1 MEYKGKILDKFQ
13 EDAIAAIEKNH
24 SVVVSAPTGSGKT
37 LIADYI
43 INTDIARGIRVV
55 YTAPIK
61 ALSNQKYKEF
71 CADYG
76 EKNVGLMTGDIVKNP
91 EAPILI
97 MTTEIYRNMA
107 IIRDPILETV
117 SYVVFDEI
125 HYINDI
131 ERGYVWEESVIFSLP
146 HVRFVCL
153 SATIP
158 NAEEFAAWIEAIN
171 KHPVKVIRHE
181 HRSVPLEK
189 KFFDSELGV
198 TTLED
203 IRDVK
208 DVPDYKHVFGRQR
221 KRKFHPAGPSH
232 LDLVQHL
239 LEKNQVPCFFF
250 VFSRKKT
257 QEWAL
262 ELSKK
267 NWFKMNPEIIH
278 RIRVKLANTSP
289 EIKNLDSTR
298 LLRHVLPLGIGFHH
312 AGLIPIQKELVEE
325 LFGEGLLN
333 VLYTTE
339 TFAVGI
345 NMPAKSVCF
354 ESLRKYDGINFRL
367 LNSKEYFQIA
377 GRAGRRGIDKQG
389 FAYAMIDRRE
399 FDYGNLKRITAADT
413 EPIKSQFRLSVNT
426 VLNLIKRHPL
436 QEIDQILCKNFYTY
450 QKYKKSFD
458 TTHKGAVHH
467 TFDNIKKKLT
477 ALGYVSGNALMEK
490 GEFGSRIYSDE
501 ILTTEIFS
509 TPFYRKL
516 DEYQMLLMVAAV
528 VYEYRE
534 RTQFHQLYPSPL
546 FHEAVRKVQ
555 ADAYLSKE
563 KRFQHLKD
571 LTAFVH
577 PCYHGDTIFDI
588 LQNTNLLEGDILR
601 LFRQMMDRMNQIKMA
616 TLDTQ
621 LRDRMENCQR
631 MVIACL
637 KDIDAV

>member
-43 INTDIARGIRVV
+43 INTDIARGICVV

-107 IIRDPILETV
+107 IIRDPLLENI

-125 HYINDI
+125 HFINDV
-131 ERGYVWEESVIFSLP
+131 ERGYVWEESIIFSP
-146 HVRFVCL
+146 PQVRFLCL

-158 NAEEFAAWIEAIN
+158 NADEFAAWIEAIN

-189 KFFDSELGV
+189 KFFDIELGV
-198 TTLED
+198 TTLEH

-221 KRKFHPAGPSH
+221 KRSMRLPGPSH
-232 LDLVQHL
+232 LDLVHVL
-239 LEKNQVPCFFF
+239 VEKDTLPCFFF

-278 RIRVKLANTSP
+278 RIRVKLENASP
-289 EIKNLDSTR
+289 EIKNLESTR
-298 LLRHVLPLGIGFHH
+298 LLRHVLPMGIGFHH

-325 LFGEGLLN
+325 LFGDGLLK

-345 NMPAKSVCF
+345 NMPAKAVCF

-377 GRAGRRGIDKQG
+377 GRAGRRGIDKEG

-399 FDYGNLKRITAADT
+399 FDYPLVKKITSADT

-426 VLNLIKRHPL
+426 VLNLIKRHP
-436 QEIDQILCKNFYTY
+436 QHEIDQILCKNFYTY

-458 TTHKGAVHH
+458 TTHKGVVHH
-467 TFDNIKKKLT
+467 TFNNIKKKLT
-477 ALGYVSGNALMEK
+477 TLGYVSENTLTEK
-490 GEFGSRIYSDE
+490 GEFGTRIYSNE
-501 ILTTEIFS
+501 ILTTEIFA

-516 DEYQMLLMVAAV
+516 DEYQMLLMIAAIC
-528 VYEYRE
+528 YEYRE
-534 RTQFHQLYPSPL
+534 RTQFRQLYPSPL
-546 FHEAVRKVQ
+546 FNDTERKIH
-555 ADAYLSKE
+555 ADPYLSKE
-563 KRFQHLKD
+563 KQFHHLKE

-577 PCYHGDTIFDI
+577 PCYHGSTIFDI
-588 LQNTNLLEGDILR
+588 LGNTNLLEGDILR

-616 TLDTQ
+616 TMDAQ
-621 LRDRMENCQR
+621 LRDRLENCQR

-637 KDIDAV
+637 KDIDTV

>member
-1 MEYKGKILDKFQ
+1 MEYKGKILDHFQ
-13 EDAIAAIEKNH
+13 EEAIKAIEKNH

-43 INTDIARGIRVV
+43 INTDIANGICVV

-107 IIRDPILETV
+107 IIRDPLLENV

-125 HYINDI
+125 HFINDI
-131 ERGYVWEESVIFSLP
+131 ERGYVWEESVIFSP
-146 HVRFVCL
+146 PKVRFICL

-158 NAEEFAAWIEAIN
+158 NADEFAAWIEAIN

-189 KFFDSELGV
+189 KFFDVELGV
-198 TTLED
+198 TTLEH

-221 KRKFHPAGPSH
+221 KRKFQLPGPSH
-232 LDLVQHL
+232 LDLVHVL
-239 LEKNQVPCFFF
+239 IEKDTLPCFFF

-278 RIRVKLANTSP
+278 RIRIKLENTSP
-289 EIKNLDSTR
+289 EVKNLDSTR
-298 LLRHVLPLGIGFHH
+298 LLRHVLPMGIGFHH

-325 LFGEGLLN
+325 LFGDGLLK

-345 NMPAKSVCF
+345 NMPARAVCF

-377 GRAGRRGIDKQG
+377 GRAGRRGIDKEG
-389 FAYAMIDRRE
+389 FAYAMIALGE
-399 FDYGNLKRITAADT
+399 FDYGNLKRIPHADT

-426 VLNLIKRHPL
+426 VLNLIKRHP
-436 QEIDQILCKNFYTY
+436 QHEIDQILCKNFYTY
-450 QKYKKSFD
+450 QKYKKNFD
-458 TTHKGAVHH
+458 TTHKGIVHH
-467 TFDNIKKKLT
+467 TFNNLKKKL
-477 ALGYVSGNALMEK
+477 ANLGYVSENALTEK

-501 ILTTEIFS
+501 ILTTEIFA

-516 DEYQMLLMVAAV
+516 DEYQMLLMVAAI

-534 RTQFHQLYPSPL
+534 RTQFRQLFPSPA
-546 FHEAVRKVQ
+546 FNDMVRKIQ

-563 KRFQHLKD
+563 KRFAHSRD

-588 LQNTNLLEGDILR
+588 LGNTNLLEGDILR

-616 TLDTQ
+616 TTDTQ

-631 MVIACL
+631 LVIACL

>member
-43 INTDIARGIRVV
+43 INTDHARGIRVV

-76 EKNVGLMTGDIVKNP
+76 EKNVGMLTGDVVKNP
-91 EAPILI
+91 DAPILI

-107 IIRDPILETV
+107 IIRDPMLDNV

-131 ERGYVWEESVIFSLP
+131 ERGYVWEESVIFSP
-146 HVRFVCL
+146 PEVRFVCL

-158 NAEEFAAWIEAIN
+158 NADEFAQWIESIS

-189 KFFDSELGV
+189 KFFDVELGV
-198 TTLED
+198 TTLEH

-208 DVPDYKHVFGRQR
+208 DVPDYKHVFGKQR
-221 KRKFHPAGPSH
+221 NRRERVPGPSH
-232 LDLVQHL
+232 VDLVSEL
-239 LEKNQVPCFFF
+239 LEKEQVPCFFF

-257 QEWAL
+257 QEWAH

-267 NWFKMNPEIIH
+267 NWFKINPDIIH
-278 RIRVKLANTSP
+278 RIRVKLENVSP
-289 EIKNLDSTR
+289 EVKNLESTR
-298 LLRHVLPLGIGFHH
+298 LLRHVLPMGIGFHH

-325 LFGEGLLN
+325 LFGDGLLKI
-333 VLYTTE
+333 LYTTE

-345 NMPAKSVCF
+345 NMPAKTVCF
-354 ESLRKYDGINFRL
+354 ESLRKFDGIQFRL

-377 GRAGRRGIDKQG
+377 GRAGRRGIDKEG
-389 FAYAMIDRRE
+389 FAYAMVDRRE
-399 FDYGNLKRITAADT
+399 FDYAALKRITLVDT
-413 EPIKSQFRLSVNT
+413 EPIKSQFRLSINT
-426 VLNLIKRHPL
+426 TLNLIKRHSP
-436 QEIDQILCKNFYTY
+436 QEIDLILCKNFYTY
-450 QKYKKSFD
+450 QKYKQNFD
-458 TTHKGAVHH
+458 TTHKGVVHH
-467 TFDNIKKKLT
+467 TFGNLKKKLEK
-477 ALGYVSGNALMEK
+477 LGYVDGNTLTEK
-490 GEFGSRIYSDE
+490 GDFGANIYSEE

-509 TPFYRKL
+509 TSFYPRL
-516 DEYQMLLMVAAV
+516 DEYQTLLMVASIC
-528 VYEYRE
+528 YEHRE
-534 RTQFHQLYPSPL
+534 RTQFRQLYPSPPYQDL
-546 FHEAVRKVQ
+546 MHKINT
-555 ADAYLSKE
+555 DPYLSKE
-563 KRFQHLKD
+563 KRFGHLKE

-588 LQNTNLLEGDILR
+588 LLNTNLQEGDLIR

-616 TLDTQ
+616 TRDMQ